1 MVVAAAGA
9 VAGLGWVSGEVS
21 GGGQPETPLAGPKVA
36 TRKGTFGLSGEFKRE
51 TLRPE
56 EMAIRNLSAEGL
68 SLATEERAEV
78 DRLFNQRG
86 RVMTRF
92 VLGNIDL
99 LNRLNVSGA
108 AGDKWATA
116 ALLIQGLGKFE
127 ATGIKGEH
135 GGDFSA
141 LVRKALPEQHRGAFD
156 REMSEYWVMVAIEK
170 TGKMRSKLTRGEV
183 YGARLEESIKIVGLE
198 LEAAF
203 QRAERS
209 GEFVVAYLLDGLKL
223 SPTQKEKINGIV
235 FSRMESLGEDAPESE
250 KVKLLLGIMAYLTEA
265 QQETLM
271 KKIKGE

>member
-1 MVVAAAGA
+1 MAPVALIGTFF
-9 VAGLGWVSGEVS
+9 VLVGLAGLV
-21 GGGQPETPLAGPKVA
+21 QPETPLAGPKVPV
-36 TRKGTFGLSGEFKRE
+36 RKGTFGLSGEFKRE

-56 EMAIRNLSAEGL
+56 ELAIRNVSGAGMPLAAEVK
-68 SLATEERAEV
+68 AEV

-92 VLGNIDL
+92 ILGNIDL
-99 LNRLNVSGA
+99 LNRLNVSGS

-116 ALLIQGLGKFE
+116 AMVIYGLGKFE
-127 ATGIKGEH
+127 AAGIQ
-135 GGDFSA
+135 GDFA
-141 LVRKALPEQHRGAFD
+141 GLVREALPEQHRAVFD
-156 REMSEYWVMVAIEK
+156 REMNEYWVMVAMEK
-170 TGKMRSKLTRGEV
+170 TGKLRSKLTRGEV
-183 YGARLEESIKIVGLE
+183 YGARLEESIKIVGQE

-223 SPTQKEKINGIV
+223 SPTQKDKINGIV
-235 FSRMESLGEDAPESE
+235 LSRMESLGEDAPESE

>member
-1 MVVAAAGA
+1 MGTKRIAAVMVAVVCVA
-9 VAGLGWVSGEVS
+9 AGLGLVA
-21 GGGQPETPLAGPKVA
+21 QPETPLAGPKVT
-36 TRKGTFGLSGEFKRE
+36 TRKGTFGLGGEFKRE

-56 EMAIRNLSAEGL
+56 EIAIRNMSVGGLPIGAEVK
-68 SLATEERAEV
+68 AEV

-92 VLGNIDL
+92 VLGNIDF

-116 ALLIQGLGKFE
+116 AMLIQGLGKFE
-127 ATGIKGEH
+127 ATGLR
-135 GGDFSA
+135 GDFAA
-141 LVRKALPEQHRGAFD
+141 LVREALPEGHRGAFD
-156 REMSEYWVMVAIEK
+156 REMDEYWVMVAIEK
-170 TGKMRSKLTRGEV
+170 TGKLRSQLTRGEV

-198 LEAAF
+198 FEAAF

-223 SPTQKEKINGIV
+223 SAAQKEKINGIV